1 MNDETRRR
9 EVNITLRLDEW
20 CLILGVL
27 NSVIESSIPMAER
40 TVMMQTQKLAHIRE
54 IIDRATDL

>member
-1 MNDETRRR
+1 MNEETRRR

-27 NSVIESSIPMAER
+27 NGVIESSIPMAEP